1 MDKGGKYQPRRYKT
15 FINLILSCL
24 FKVTDRYG
32 LSREFSLRQFEMQ
45 IMKCEDVY
53 ALQET
58 CVRLFSQTISQRV
71 VYEQL
76 LRDCNRLPP
85 SS

>member
-1 MDKGGKYQPRRYKT
+1 
-15 FINLILSCL
+15 
-24 FKVTDRYG
+24 
-32 LSREFSLRQFEMQ
+32 MQ

-58 CVRLFSQTISQRV
+58 CIRLFSQTISQRV
-71 VYEQL
+71 IYEQL

-85 SS
+85 AS